1 MIKVLLI
8 EDNDEVRENTA
19 EILELANYEVETAEN
34 GKTGIEKAHSF
45 EPDIIVCDIMM
56 PELDGYGVL
65 HILGKNPD
73 TAAIPFIF
81 LTAKVD
87 KADICKGMIMG
98 ADDYLTKPFDDTEL
112 LDAIETRLRKTEIL
126 KMDFRKDAESLDDF
140 LAHVKEMSNLSQL
153 SDNRKIR
160 VYKKKNNIF
169 LEGDVPVAIYYL
181 RSGKVKT
188 YKTNREGKEYITGLH
203 GPGEFIGY
211 IDQLKAE
218 SYSESAMAMEDT
230 EVSIIPK
237 QDFLLLIFNNRD
249 VSSQFIKLLS
259 DNITEMEEQLLHL
272 AYNSVRQRVAEALL
286 VLKKKAEEQNQDTKT
301 LYISREDL
309 ANMVGTAPESVIRTL
324 SDFKEEQIIEI
335 RSSKILIHD
344 HQRLERVMKGFV
356 R

>member
-8 EDNDEVRENTA
+8 EDNAEVRENTA
-19 EILELANYEVETAEN
+19 EILELANYDVETAEN
-34 GKTGIEKAHSF
+34 GKSGIEKAHKF
-45 EPDIIVCDIMM
+45 NPDIIVCDIMM

-65 HILGKNPD
+65 HILGKNSD

-81 LTAKVD
+81 LTAKAD
-87 KADICKGMIMG
+87 KADIRKGMTLG

-126 KMDFRKDAESLDDF
+126 KKDFRKDAESLDEF
-140 LAHVKEMSNLSQL
+140 LVHVKEMNNLSQL

-169 LEGDVPVAIYYL
+169 LEGDVPVAIYYI
-181 RSGKVKT
+181 RHGKVKT

-203 GPGEFIGY
+203 GAGDFIGY

-286 VLKKKAEEQNQDTKT
+286 TLRKKAEEQDQDTKT